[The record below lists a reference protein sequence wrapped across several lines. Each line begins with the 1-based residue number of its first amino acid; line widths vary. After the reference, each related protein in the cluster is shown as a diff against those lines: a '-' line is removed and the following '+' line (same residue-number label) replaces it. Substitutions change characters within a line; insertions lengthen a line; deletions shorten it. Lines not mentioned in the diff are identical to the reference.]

1 MRKIISVVLLMSIIL
16 VSLFSMPT
24 LADVSGSGITIKD
37 TKIYTNA
44 GTNNTHALPG
54 ETSSPIK
61 DPTTDTNIIIPKGS
75 TFSVLGSKIDG
86 DGDLWYKVN
95 CNNIVGYLY
104 KGWVRIT
111 YYDEDFEKN
120 LSNFPSEYHDS
131 LRALHNEYPNWR
143 FFAEPTGCTY
153 SEALDN
159 EYRPGEG
166 KRPRKYAELNKYKD
180 KDEDWLDPRAKL
192 PNGLYENAEGDSRW
206 TYASSMAISYFMNP
220 LNFLNSNDIFMFLQ
234 LSYNQETHTRD
245 MLKTVVF
252 NTFLDED
259 KYLDAIMEAAAAT
272 KLSPLAI
279 ASIILVEQGKGGSY
293 LISGNYPG
301 YEGYYNFFNIGASG
315 LTNDEIVKSGLE
327 YAKKQEW
334 NSISASI
341 IGGAKA
347 STNAYISAGQDTY
360 YYMDYNVVIGDYNH
374 QYATAIYDAYNKGR
388 RLASSCKINKNAV
401 LDFII
406 PVFSSTLPTPEPI
419 VDPTPTP
426 SPQPQPTP
434 TPVVKYG
441 DINGDN
447 TIDEVD
453 LAAVK
458 LHILNR
464 RPLSGTSLTA
474 ADTNKDGVI
483 DEVDLAAVKLDIL
496 GRRKINN

>member
-1 MRKIISVVLLMSIIL
+1 MRKIISVVLLMSIIF

-44 GTNNTHALPG
+44 GTDNTHALPG

-111 YYDEDFEKN
+111 IYYDEDFEKN

-159 EYRPGEG
+159 EYCPGEG
-166 KRPRKYAELNKYKD
+166 KRPRKYVELTYEKEH
-180 KDEDWLDPRAKL
+180 EDWLDPRAKL

-252 NTFLDED
+252 NTFLNED
-259 KYLDAIMEAAAAT
+259 RYIDAIMEAAATT

-279 ASIILVEQGKGGSY
+279 ASIILVEQGKGGSS

-315 LTNDEIVKSGLE
+315 LTDHKIVSSGLE
-327 YAKKQEW
+327 YAKSKGW

-341 IGGAKA
+341 IGGARE
-347 STNAYISAGQDTY
+347 STNGYISSGQDTY
-360 YYMDYNVVIGDYNH
+360 YYMDYNVVIGNYNH

-388 RLASSCKINKNAV
+388 RLANSCKINKNAV

-406 PVFSSTLPTPEPI
+406 PVFSSTPPAPEPT

-434 TPVVKYG
+434 TPIIKYG

>member
-24 LADVSGSGITIKD
+24 LADISGSGITIKD

-111 YYDEDFEKN
+111 IYYDEDFEKN

-159 EYRPGEG
+159 EYCPGEG
-166 KRPRKYAELNKYKD
+166 KRPRKYVELTYKG
-180 KDEDWLDPRAKL
+180 EDWRDPRAKL
-192 PNGLYENAEGDSRW
+192 PNGSYENAEGDSRW

-252 NTFLDED
+252 DTFLDED

-315 LTNDEIVKSGLE
+315 KGNDEIVKSGLE

-341 IGGAKA
+341 IGGAKE

-360 YYMDYNVVIGDYNH
+360 YYMDYNVFIGNYNH

-406 PVFSSTLPTPEPI
+406 PVFSSTLPTPEPR

>member
-1 MRKIISVVLLMSIIL
+1 MRKIISVVLLMSIIF

-44 GTNNTHALPG
+44 GTDNTHALPG

-111 YYDEDFEKN
+111 TYYDEDFEKN

-159 EYRPGEG
+159 EYCPGEG
-166 KRPRKYAELNKYKD
+166 NRPRKLVELTYMG
-180 KDEDWLDPRAKL
+180 EDWRDPRAKL
-192 PNGLYENAEGDSRW
+192 PNGSYENAEGNRW
-206 TYASSMAISYFMNP
+206 TYASRMAISYFMNP
-220 LNFLNSNDIFMFLQ
+220 RNFLNADDIFMFLK
-234 LSYNQETHTRD
+234 LSDNNGSHTRD

-252 NTFLDED
+252 NTFLNED
-259 KYLDAIMEAAAAT
+259 KYIDAIMEAAAAT

-279 ASIILVEQGKGGSY
+279 ASIILVEQGKGGSS
-293 LISGNYPG
+293 LISGNYLG

-315 LTNDEIVKSGLE
+315 KGNDEIVKSGLE
-327 YAKKQEW
+327 YAKSKGW

-341 IGGAKA
+341 IGGAEK

-360 YYMDYNVVIGDYNH
+360 YYMDYNVVIGNYNN

-406 PVFSSTLPTPEPI
+406 PVFSSTPPAPEPI

-434 TPVVKYG
+434 TPIIKYG

>member
-37 TKIYTNA
+37 TKMYSNA
-44 GTNNTHALPG
+44 GTSGHAPKG
-54 ETSSPIK
+54 ETSTFIMDVP
-61 DPTTDTNIIIPKGS
+61 NGS

-86 DGDLWYKVN
+86 DGDKWFQVN
-95 CNNIVGYLY
+95 YNNNIGYLY
-104 KGWVRIT
+104 SGRIRLT
-111 YYDEDFEKN
+111 ATRYYDSDFEKN
-120 LSNFPSEYHDS
+120 LSNFPSEYHDA

-166 KRPRKYAELNKYKD
+166 KRPRKYVELTYKG
-180 KDEDWLDPRAKL
+180 EDWRDPRAKRSD
-192 PNGLYENAEGDSRW
+192 GSYENAEGNSRW
-206 TYASSMAISYFMNP
+206 TYASSMAISEFMNP
-220 LNFLNSNDIFMFLQ
+220 RNFLNADDIFMFLQ
-234 LSYNQETHTRD
+234 LSDNSGSHTRD

-259 KYLDAIMEAAAAT
+259 KYIDAIMEAAAAT

-279 ASIILVEQGKGGSY
+279 ASIILVEQGKGGSS

-315 LTNDEIVKSGLE
+315 LTDHDIVSSGLE

-341 IGGAKA
+341 IGGAEK
-347 STNAYISAGQDTY
+347 STNNYISAGQDTY
-360 YYMDYNVVIGDYNH
+360 YYMDYNVVIGNYNH
-374 QYATAIYDAYNKGR
+374 QYAAAIYDAYNKGR

-406 PVFSSTLPTPEPI
+406 PVFSSTLPTPEPT

-434 TPVVKYG
+434 TPIIKYG

>member
-159 EYRPGEG
+159 EYCPGEG
-166 KRPRKYAELNKYKD
+166 KRPRKLVELTYMG
-180 KDEDWLDPRAKL
+180 EDWRDPRAKL
-192 PNGLYENAEGDSRW
+192 PNGSYENAEGNRW
-206 TYASSMAISYFMNP
+206 TYASRMAISYFMNP

-259 KYLDAIMEAAAAT
+259 KYLDAIMEAAATT

-279 ASIILVEQGKGGSY
+279 ASIILVEQGKGGSS